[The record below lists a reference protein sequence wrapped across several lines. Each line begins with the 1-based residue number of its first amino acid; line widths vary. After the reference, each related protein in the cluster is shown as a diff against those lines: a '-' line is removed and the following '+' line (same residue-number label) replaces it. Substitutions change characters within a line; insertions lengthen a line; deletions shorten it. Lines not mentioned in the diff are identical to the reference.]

1 MNSLAAKTWRLLDTG
16 LRRAGENIALN
27 RTLLESHQAGHSPN
41 TLRFLR
47 FYPSALAGYHQDI
60 DAVIHQ
66 DYCRQRGIEIQRRI
80 TGGGAIYFH
89 EMQLGW
95 ELYLHKKVFNS
106 GDMQHISQRI
116 CEAAAGALRSLGVE
130 AHFRPRNDIEVGG
143 RKISGT
149 GGAFDGDSLLYQGT
163 LLISFDA
170 GEMLKILRV
179 PQAKNAHRAI
189 KSIQE
194 RIITME
200 EILTTVPD
208 FPMIQNAFRHS
219 FAQAFGVK
227 FASAQLNEYEQQQYA
242 IILNEIHDPQWVYLV
257 QKPRLLPDA
266 KHGFYRATG
275 GMIHVDLSLS
285 GDGQHVEQIWISGD
299 FFVHPKRIIADLES
313 HLKAVPLKKLGPA
326 IRQFF
331 DQTPVDLLLLEPDDF
346 VKAVDNALTVMPAE
360 INP

>member
-1 MNSLAAKTWRLLDTG
+1 MNSLPTKTWRLLDTG

-60 DAVIHQ
+60 DDVIHQ
-66 DYCRQRGIEIQRRI
+66 DYCRQRGIEVQRRI
-80 TGGGAIYFH
+80 TGGGAIFFH

-95 ELYLHKKVFNS
+95 ELYVHKKVFNS

-116 CEAAAGALRSLGVE
+116 CEAAAVALRSLGVE

-189 KSIQE
+189 KSIQD

-208 FPMIQNAFRHS
+208 FAVIQNAFRHS
-219 FAQAFGVK
+219 FSQAFAVK
-227 FASAQLNEYEQQQYA
+227 FEPAQLNEYEQQQYA
-242 IILNEIHDPQWVYLV
+242 TILTEIDDPQWIYLV
-257 QKPRLLPDA
+257 QKPRPFPDA
-266 KHGFYRATG
+266 KQGFYRATG
-275 GMIHVDLSLS
+275 GMIHVDLCLS
-285 GDGQHVEQIWISGD
+285 GDGQHVEQIWITGD
-299 FFVHPKRIIADLES
+299 FFVHPKRIIFDLET
-313 HLKAVPLKKLGPA
+313 HLKSVSLKKLGPA

-331 DQTPVDLLLLEPDDF
+331 SQTQGDLLMLEPDDF
-346 VKAVDNALTVMPAE
+346 VKAVENSLTVVSAD